1 MKIKPIIPKV
11 HVRILSKKLIYINY
25 KIINFSIL
33 LLVRQIF
40 LYQKIQKKL
49 IILFPEIFFFL

>member
-11 HVRILSKKLIYINY
+11 HVHILSKKLIYINY

-40 LYQKIQKKL
+40 LYQKIQKK
-49 IILFPEIFFFL
+49 